1 MKALQI
7 DDKTLPV
14 RSVQFYIS
22 RAKDSVEAPA
32 DFKNKAG
39 EDSKLVS
46 VAAIYEMYQK
56 RLKAANAM
64 DFDDIILNTVQL
76 FKQYPEVLENI
87 RNSSG
92 ILWLTNIK
100 IQTSFNMSL

>member
-64 DFDDIILNTVQL
+64 DFDDIILNTCL
-76 FKQYPEVLENI
+76 LY
-87 RNSSG
+87 
-92 ILWLTNIK
+92 
-100 IQTSFNMSL
+100 TSDAADEL

>member
-1 MKALQI
+1 MKALEI

-22 RAKDSVEAPA
+22 RAKDSIEAPA

-64 DFDDIILNTVQL
+64 DFDDIILNTVNSL
-76 FKQYPEVLENI
+76 SNILKFLKNI